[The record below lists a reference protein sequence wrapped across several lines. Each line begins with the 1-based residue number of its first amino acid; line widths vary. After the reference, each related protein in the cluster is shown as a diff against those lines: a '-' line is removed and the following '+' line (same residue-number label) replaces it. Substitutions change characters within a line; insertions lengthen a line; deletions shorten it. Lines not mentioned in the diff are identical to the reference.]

1 MKVILLEDV
10 RGSGKKGQVINASD
24 GHARNFLLP
33 RKLAIEATK
42 ENLAALEA
50 QQKKSEHKLKQETEA
65 AQAVATRLEE
75 SVLSLKA
82 KVGENGK
89 MFGSIGSKEIAEA
102 IQKHYGMSMDRK
114 KIVLADP
121 VKALGTYTVQVKLHP
136 AVSAKV
142 RFEVV
147 SE

>member
-10 RGSGKKGQVINASD
+10 KGTGKKGQVINASD

-50 QQKKSEHKLKQETEA
+50 QQKKSEHKLKQETVA
-65 AQAVATRLEE
+65 AQAIASRLEE
-75 SVLSLKA
+75 SVLTLKA

-102 IQKHYGMSMDRK
+102 IQKQYGMSMDKK

>member
-10 RGSGKKGQVINASD
+10 KGSGKKGQVINASD

-33 RKLAIEATK
+33 RKLAVEATS
-42 ENLAALEA
+42 ENLKALEA
-50 QQKKSEHKLKQETEA
+50 QQKKNEHKMKQETDA
-65 AQAVATRLEE
+65 AQAMANRLQE
-75 SVLSLKA
+75 SPLVLKA

-89 MFGSIGSKEIAEA
+89 MFGSIGSKEIADAMQKQHSLA
-102 IQKHYGMSMDRK
+102 IDRK

-121 VKALGTYTVQVKLHP
+121 VKALGNYTVQIKLHP
-136 AVSAKV
+136 AVNATV

-147 SE
+147 AE